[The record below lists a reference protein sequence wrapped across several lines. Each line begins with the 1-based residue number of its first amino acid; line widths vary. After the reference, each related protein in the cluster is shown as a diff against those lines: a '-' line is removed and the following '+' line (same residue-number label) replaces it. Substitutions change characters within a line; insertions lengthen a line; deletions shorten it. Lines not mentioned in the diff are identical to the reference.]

1 MTFSIT
7 LVLILLTCAA
17 SIGAFSQPKIMND
30 MIFYGPAIK
39 YNRQYYRF
47 LSNGFIHGDYPHLI
61 FNMIA
66 LYSFG
71 EGLELSLYSYDCYLG
86 SLGKLFYVLLYVLGL
101 LVSSIPDYIKH
112 QDDEHYRSLGA
123 SGAVSAVVFA
133 TIVLA
138 PKLEVGLPMV
148 ASLKIPVYIYG
159 VVYLIITAYLDRK
172 GGGRI
177 NHGAHLWG
185 ALFGI
190 VFTVVSVMLLGKVDF
205 WQNFLDGL
213 KATPPHLLPS
223 C

>member
-7 LVLILLTCAA
+7 LVIILLTCAA
-17 SIGAFSQPKIMND
+17 SIAAFSQPKIMND

-47 LSNGFIHGDYPHLI
+47 LSNGFIHGDYPHLV
-61 FNMIA
+61 FNMMA
-66 LYSFG
+66 LYFFG
-71 EGLELSLYSYDCYLG
+71 EWLELSLYSHPCYLG

-112 QDDEHYRSLGA
+112 KDDEHYRSLGA

-133 TIVLA
+133 TIALA
-138 PKLEVGLPMV
+138 PKLEIGFPLTEDF
-148 ASLKIPVYIYG
+148 KIPGYIYG
-159 VVYLIITAYLDRK
+159 VVYLIITAYMDKK

-205 WQNFLDGL
+205 WQNFLDRL